1 MPIIDIHSHYWRY
14 PEHFQEDFRSQAKRA
29 RAGVEV
35 DLTVTWNDYA
45 QSAPPDVRT
54 VVFGG
59 KAKLSGLWVDDTDIA
74 RYVSLQPE
82 RLIGFLSLDPT
93 QPGWQ
98 QELQFGHQELGL
110 QGIKLMPM
118 YAGFRPDDERLN
130 SLWDYASRNQL
141 PVLLHTGTTFISQAP
156 LEFTLPRLLDTVAT
170 RFPELRL
177 VLAHLGH
184 PFEGECVAVIRKHP
198 NVYADVSA
206 LHYRPWQLYNS
217 LMLVQE
223 YGVWHKLL
231 FGTDYPF
238 TTVNDSLTGL
248 RSLNNQLE
256 GTRLPKLNTEAIEAM
271 ISRNS
276 LQLLGLR

>member
-74 RYVSLQPE
+74 RYFSLQPE